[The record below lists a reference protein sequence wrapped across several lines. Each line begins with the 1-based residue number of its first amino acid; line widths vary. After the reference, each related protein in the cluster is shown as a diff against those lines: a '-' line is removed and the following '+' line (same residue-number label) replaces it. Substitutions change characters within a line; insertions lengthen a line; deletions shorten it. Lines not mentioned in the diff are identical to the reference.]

1 MNDRGNLSRVVAECD
16 RYWRETGVPPAA
28 IAEMR
33 LELEQHLEAAVGDGR
48 SIEDVIGPDV
58 REFAEAWA
66 AEWRTASTV
75 APPHGTPPARVGGSR
90 ASTWAYV
97 IGGIALVA
105 GVVVGATLTGGDSGG
120 SSVDDQ
126 IWQWLWTIGA
136 LVMGIGEIFTAG
148 FFLLPFAIGA
158 AGAAVLA
165 WLGVNLLAQWL
176 VFFALS
182 TISFAYLRRYIRRQ
196 DEEEQPRVGA
206 NRLLHAEGLILEPV
220 DPVAGTG
227 MVRIENE
234 EWRATTDGAAPI
246 PAGTWVRV
254 DEIRGT
260 RMVVTP
266 KS

>member
-1 MNDRGNLSRVVAECD
+1 MVDRGDLAAVVAGCD
-16 RYWRETGVPPAA
+16 RYWRDTGVPAEA

-33 LELEQHLEAAVGDGR
+33 LELEQHLEEAVADGR
-48 SIEDVIGPDV
+48 SVEDVIGSDPAA
-58 REFAEAWA
+58 FAEAWA
-66 AEWRTASTV
+66 AEWRTGG
-75 APPHGTPPARVGGSR
+75 PGGTPPAGATGGGGGRSF
-90 ASTWAYV
+90 TWAYV

-105 GVVVGATLTGGDSGG
+105 GVVVGATLTGSDSGG
-120 SSVDDQ
+120 SSVDDGM
-126 IWQWLWTIGA
+126 WQWLWTIAA

-158 AGAAVLA
+158 AGAAILA
-165 WLGVNLLAQWL
+165 WLGINLIAQWL

-182 TISFAYLRRYIRRQ
+182 MISFAYLRRYIRRQ
-196 DEEEQPRVGA
+196 DEQEQPRVGA
-206 NRLLHAEGLILEPV
+206 NRLLHAEGLTLEPV

-234 EWRATTDGAAPI
+234 EWRATTDGAPI

-254 DEIRGT
+254 DEVRGT
-260 RMVVTP
+260 RMVVSP

>member
-1 MNDRGNLSRVVAECD
+1 MTDRGDVSRVVAECD
-16 RYWRETGVPPAA
+16 RYWRDTGVPPAA
-28 IAEMR
+28 AAEMR
-33 LELEQHLEAAVGDGR
+33 LELEQHLQAAVADGR
-48 SIEDVIGPDV
+48 SIEDVIGLDV
-58 REFAEAWA
+58 HEFAEAWA
-66 AEWRTASTV
+66 AEWRTASTATPPQG
-75 APPHGTPPARVGGSR
+75 APPAKTGGSR
-90 ASTWAYV
+90 AYTWAYV

-105 GVVVGATLTGGDSGG
+105 GVVVGATLTGRDSGG
-120 SSVDDQ
+120 SNVDEQ
-126 IWQWLWTIGA
+126 VWQWLWTIGA

-196 DEEEQPRVGA
+196 DEVEQPRVGA

-220 DPVAGTG
+220 DPMAGTG

-234 EWRATTDGAAPI
+234 EWRATTDGAPI

-254 DEIRGT
+254 DEVRGT

-266 KS
+266 KA